1 MRDEDAP
8 CGGHRVA
15 CRGHSSLIPRPSLLS
30 FCYGVPVATKELV
43 PTTAIIAAYNEEATI
58 GDVCRALTSSPLIDE
73 VIVVSDGSTDR
84 TVEIARSFEGVRT
97 VALRENQG
105 KGYAMRVGVDNA
117 ANDVLFFVDGDM
129 YNVREEHIESL
140 VLPVVRGDCDMNI
153 GVRNRG
159 EILNFLH
166 LQMQCGPV
174 LSGIRVM
181 RRDVFDCV
189 PGQYQARYKIEA
201 ALNCFCSRA
210 GFRQR
215 QTVIHNLSHVIKES
229 KRGLLAGL
237 KSRWK
242 MSREVFLVLFDLH
255 VFETWR
261 NTVPPEQPVV
271 EYDLFE

>member
-1 MRDEDAP
+1 M
-8 CGGHRVA
+8 V
-15 CRGHSSLIPRPSLLS
+15 CRLQPASSVRTS
-30 FCYGVPVATKELV
+30 
-43 PTTAIIAAYNEEATI
+43 AIIAAYNEEATI

-84 TVEIARSFEGVRT
+84 TVEIARSFDGVRI

-105 KGYAMRVGVDNA
+105 KGSAMRVGVDNA
-117 ANDVLFFVDGDM
+117 SHDVLFFVDGDM
-129 YNVREEHIESL
+129 YNVTEEHIESL
-140 VLPVVRGDCDMNI
+140 VLPVVRDECDMNI

-159 EILNFLH
+159 DLLNFFH

-189 PGQYQARYKIEA
+189 PSQYQAAYKIEA

-215 QTVIHNLSHVIKES
+215 HTVIHNLSHVIKES

-237 KSRWK
+237 GSRWK
-242 MSREVFLVLFDLH
+242 MSREVVLVLLDLH
-255 VFETWR
+255 VIESWR
-261 NTVPPEQPVV
+261 TTAAPELPVV

>member
-1 MRDEDAP
+1 M
-8 CGGHRVA
+8 V
-15 CRGHSSLIPRPSLLS
+15 CRLQTELS
-30 FCYGVPVATKELV
+30 VK
-43 PTTAIIAAYNEEATI
+43 TTAIIAAYNEEATI
-58 GDVCRALTSSPLIDE
+58 GDVCRALLASPVIDE

-84 TVEIARSFEGVRT
+84 TVEIARSFDGVRT
-97 VALRENQG
+97 VSLRENQG

-117 ANDVLFFVDGDM
+117 SNDILFFVDGDM
-129 YNVREEHIESL
+129 YNVANEHIDAL
-140 VLPVVRGDCDMNI
+140 VLPVLRDECDMNI

-159 EILNFLH
+159 EMLNFLH

-181 RRDVFDCV
+181 RREVFDCV
-189 PGQYQARYKIEA
+189 PAQYQARYKIEA

-215 QTVIHNLSHVIKES
+215 HTLIYELNHVLKES

-237 KSRWK
+237 QSRWK

-255 VFETWR
+255 VFESWR
-261 NTVPPEQPVV
+261 TTAAPTDVPVV